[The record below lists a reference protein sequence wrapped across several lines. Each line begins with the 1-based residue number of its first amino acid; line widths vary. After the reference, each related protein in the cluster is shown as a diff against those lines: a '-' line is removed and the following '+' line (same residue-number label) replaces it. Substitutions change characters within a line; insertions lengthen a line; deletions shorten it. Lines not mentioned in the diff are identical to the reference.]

1 MFDLFLSTWPEV
13 FPLTST
19 FAAFKAALVIIY
31 TQDSL
36 VLFRHVCMLQICLHN
51 AHELLVLDIVL
62 EERHCASLHLEERHC
77 ALLRAGEEAVFC
89 LKTKLHN
96 YELATIQT

>member
-19 FAAFKAALVIIY
+19 FAAFKAFKAALVIIY

-36 VLFRHVCMLQICLHN
+36 VLFRHVCMLQIYMF
-51 AHELLVLDIVL
+51 AHGLLVLDIVL
-62 EERHCASLHLEERHC
+62 EEKHC
-77 ALLRAGEEAVFC
+77 ALLRAVEEAVFC
-89 LKTKLHN
+89 LKPKLHN

>member
-1 MFDLFLSTWPEV
+1 
-13 FPLTST
+13 
-19 FAAFKAALVIIY
+19 
-31 TQDSL
+31 
-36 VLFRHVCMLQICLHN
+36 MLQICLYI
-51 AHELLVLDIVL
+51 LDIVL
-62 EERHCASLHLEERHC
+62 EVRHCVSLHLEERHC